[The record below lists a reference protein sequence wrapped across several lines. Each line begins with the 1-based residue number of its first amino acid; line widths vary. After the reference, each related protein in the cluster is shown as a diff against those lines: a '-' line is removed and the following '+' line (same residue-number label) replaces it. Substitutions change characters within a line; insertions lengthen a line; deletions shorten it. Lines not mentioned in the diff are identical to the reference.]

1 MNNGFGL
8 GAESKAG
15 LEALNKWIRRLR
27 VGGARKTSTLS
38 NFVDT
43 YNHLWDRSRPT
54 IVEME
59 REIKRK
65 QPKVMI
71 ATEIDSLVNSL
82 FLEDG
87 MN

>member
-8 GAESKAG
+8 GAESEEG

-38 NFVDT
+38 NFEGP

-65 QPKVMI
+65 QPKVI
-71 ATEIDSLVNSL
+71 VATEIDS
-82 FLEDG
+82 
-87 MN
+87 